1 MSPLTTLAKRAWVEV
16 KDDLD
21 QLLETERR
29 LAARLDEA
37 RAAATRLLE
46 DAQADAQAVARRAEE
61 DERTGRERVAA
72 ETQAELEAGLQRIEA
87 RAEERVRRYTSVTD
101 DRLREL
107 SLFVLRSLLEDVAAG
122 RP

>member
-1 MSPLTTLAKRAWVEV
+1 V

-21 QLLETERR
+21 QLLEAERR

-46 DAQADAQAVARRAEE
+46 VARADALAVARRAEE
-61 DERTGRERVAA
+61 DERAGRAHASA
-72 ETQAELEAGLQRIEA
+72 ETQAELKAELQRLEG

-101 DRLREL
+101 DQLREL
-107 SLFVLRSLLEDVAAG
+107 SLFVLRSLLAEVAAG
-122 RP
+122 RE

>member
-1 MSPLTTLAKRAWVEV
+1 V

-21 QLLETERR
+21 QLLEAERR
-29 LAARLDEA
+29 LAERLDEA

-46 DAQADAQAVARRAEE
+46 VAQADARAIARRAEE
-61 DERTGRERVAA
+61 DERTGRASVSA
-72 ETQAELEAGLQRIEA
+72 ETEAEFEAELQRIET

-107 SLFVLRSLLEDVAAG
+107 SLFVLRSLLDDLAAG